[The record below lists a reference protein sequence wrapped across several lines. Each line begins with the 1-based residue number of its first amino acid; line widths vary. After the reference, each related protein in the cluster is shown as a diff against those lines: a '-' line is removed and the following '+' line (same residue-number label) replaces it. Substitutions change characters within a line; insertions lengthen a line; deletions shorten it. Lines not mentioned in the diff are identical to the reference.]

1 VSFYSLSGFFNDLS
15 HDSCSKFCQE
25 QHWNRHKPICDISH
39 DLTKIRYNPEYVRED
54 YRRMYQENGKI
65 SFGEIMAW
73 VKEKA
78 AEIPTLQKEK

>member
-1 VSFYSLSGFFNDLS
+1 
-15 HDSCSKFCQE
+15 
-25 QHWNRHKPICDISH
+25 
-39 DLTKIRYNPEYVRED
+39 VRED